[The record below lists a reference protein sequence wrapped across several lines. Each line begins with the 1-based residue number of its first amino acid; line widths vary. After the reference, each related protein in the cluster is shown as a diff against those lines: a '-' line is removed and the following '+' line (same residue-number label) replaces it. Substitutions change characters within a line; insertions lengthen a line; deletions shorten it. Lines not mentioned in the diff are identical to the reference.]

1 MAEQTENAAL
11 VEAPGGNAPSK
22 AEIREKVAKLK
33 AQAAAKAAKP
43 AGKVVGKIAPSKGK
57 PAVAAKAPKEPKEP
71 KVREQRPCACACGTA
86 TGGRFAPGHDARY
99 FGWLKKIAAGTKE
112 FKELPKAVQKVLVD
126 VKGVKKELAGH
137 GKKED

>member
-1 MAEQTENAAL
+1 MSEQTDNPAL

-33 AQAAAKAAKP
+33 AQAAAKVAKP
-43 AGKVVGKIAPSKGK
+43 AGKVVGKVAPPEGK
-57 PAVAAKAPKEPKEP
+57 SAAAAKASREP
-71 KVREQRPCACACGTA
+71 KVREQNPCVCACGET

-99 FGWLKKIAAGTKE
+99 YGWLKKIAAGTKE

-126 VKGVKKELAGH
+126 VRGVRKELAGH
-137 GKKED
+137 GKG